1 MAVLYNEDTTPFKRS
16 KRLRNAALIVC
27 LTETGDPARLITKY
41 RPPSMVFVASTNVQT
56 VRQVCCCVTFAYA
69 AHILQ
74 HTLNVECL
82 CMELHLQANASFGM
96 AGIKLESLS
105 ISTGELARIALKRLE
120 AISDADVKAVKVIMV
135 TGRDGG
141 IADTD
146 PIISQ
151 EKLSKSGLSK
161 DLKSSAVVMVTPSG
175 NPVAARG
182 TRSLRSTNTS
192 LKLVATPVQHARS
205 THIICT
211 MGPACWSEKTMSDM
225 LVCSSF
231 SARLADPLLSSVH

>member
-1 MAVLYNEDTTPFKRS
+1 
-16 KRLRNAALIVC
+16 
-27 LTETGDPARLITKY
+27 
-41 RPPSMVFVASTNVQT
+41 
-56 VRQVCCCVTFAYA
+56 
-69 AHILQ
+69 
-74 HTLNVECL
+74 
-82 CMELHLQANASFGM
+82 M

-105 ISTGELARIALKRLE
+105 ISTGELAKIALKRLE
-120 AISDADVKAVKVIMV
+120 AISDADLKAVKVIMV

-141 IADTD
+141 SADTD

-151 EKLSKSGLSK
+151 EKLAKSGLAK
-161 DLKSSAVVMVTPSG
+161 DLKSSAVVLVTPSG
-175 NPVAARG
+175 NPVAAQG

-225 LVCSSF
+225 LVC
-231 SARLADPLLSSVH
+231 